1 MAPYITPIMLPIH
14 LTRGFSS
21 SLWTGIVTSSQIV
34 SLTLLL
40 FSNTREKRAVAR
52 SKNRRQKSAQT
63 QLPDK
68 TLLEYARESQA
79 VEKKVLEEGRK
90 ELEEKMKIE
99 EERKRLAVE
108 KVEVEK
114 MRNEMDQKTK
124 VRGRNF
130 EEESDR
136 EEEMTFPDGGI
147 QVLGLLGFGKGKR
160 QYLVSNEGLRKGCLP
175 RQLMLYPGFSTMTEG
190 KVDDLVENFKEVL
203 NKENYEELH
212 LPFSENVSHTLAPK
226 AFLASLEAIFATVQK
241 Q

>member
-1 MAPYITPIMLPIH
+1 MDIRLEYCSK
-14 LTRGFSS
+14 RSRDG
-21 SLWTGIVTSSQIV
+21 
-34 SLTLLL
+34 
-40 FSNTREKRAVAR
+40 EKRAVAR

-68 TLLEYARESQA
+68 TLLEYARERPA

-90 ELEEKMKIE
+90 ELEEE

-124 VRGRNF
+124 TQSTHSPVSHSHPVTNCNLQTPQTNPGICLII
-130 EEESDR
+130 EIHSE
-136 EEEMTFPDGGI
+136 GI

-175 RQLMLYPGFSTMTEG
+175 RQLMLYPGFSTMNEG